1 MMVHTDNTL
10 QIIREYES
18 NIVKV
23 ITQEN
28 CGACVARNN
37 ALNNAQGDFIQ
48 WLDADDILAPD
59 KIEIQLSDSDLNP
72 QSRVLHSS
80 AWAPFYFRLSKAKFS
95 PDPLWQDLTPLEWL
109 IKHIGEGY
117 YMFPAP
123 WLVSRRLTE
132 LAGPW
137 DESLLLNQDGEYFFR
152 VVASS
157 DYVKFNPN
165 AKSYYRKGN
174 LSSISSLRYGKR
186 LISLNAARNTCVDA
200 LLKLEDSERTRTACI
215 SYLKKMNYSLFLND
229 KNSPL
234 IYENEKKILKLGGK
248 LESYPLTNKF
258 NFVQN
263 IFGFRTAS
271 LIKTKLWHAKILV
284 NKYIDKILY
293 LLSSESLQRIIK

>member
-1 MMVHTDNTL
+1 MKPFVSICIPAYNSEKWIGATIKSALAQTWDNKEIIIVDDGSTDNTL

-28 CGACVARNN
+28 SGACIARNN

-80 AWAPFYFRLSKAKFS
+80 AWAPFYFRLNKAKFS

-200 LLKLEDSERTRTACI
+200 LLKLEDSERTRTAGI
-215 SYLKKMNYSLFLND
+215 SYLKKMNYYLFLND
-229 KNSPL
+229 KNSTL
-234 IYENEKKILKLGGK
+234 IYENEKKILKLGGN
-248 LESYPLTNKF
+248 LN
-258 NFVQN
+258 
-263 IFGFRTAS
+263 
-271 LIKTKLWHAKILV
+271 LIP
-284 NKYIDKILY
+284 
-293 LLSSESLQRIIK
+293 